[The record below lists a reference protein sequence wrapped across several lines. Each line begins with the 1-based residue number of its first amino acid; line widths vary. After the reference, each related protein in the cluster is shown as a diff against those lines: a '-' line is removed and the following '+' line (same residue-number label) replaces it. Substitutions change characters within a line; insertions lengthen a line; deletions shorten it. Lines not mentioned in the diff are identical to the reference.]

1 MADNTRVLLNIKDEN
16 IKFNENCIQPLP
28 DLGVIR
34 VYGTL
39 DYRPKACHSCGGLNH
54 NQIINYGWRAVSIR
68 LPHYSELEVILKQR
82 KRYFYCKECQ
92 TYFLAQTTLVNKNC
106 SISENTKIAC
116 LEKMLCPSSMKQI
129 ANELNVSSSYISRLL
144 DASDSDF
151 KVNLTY
157 LPETLLMDELQAVP
171 GHLSFEYMDDAK

>member
-39 DYRPKACHSCGGLNH
+39 DYRPKACHSCEVLNH

-68 LPHYSELEVILKQR
+68 LSRCSELDIISTVKNVKL
-82 KRYFYCKECQ
+82 
-92 TYFLAQTTLVNKNC
+92 TFLA
-106 SISENTKIAC
+106 
-116 LEKMLCPSSMKQI
+116 
-129 ANELNVSSSYISRLL
+129 
-144 DASDSDF
+144 
-151 KVNLTY
+151 
-157 LPETLLMDELQAVP
+157 
-171 GHLSFEYMDDAK
+171 